1 MKTSGYLSQLPSDR
15 PRIFAHRGFTLRGS
29 NQIADEN
36 TLEAFDLA
44 LTEGADYIES
54 DVQVTKDSI
63 AVLFHDPTLKRLTGK
78 PTKIRDLTL
87 GQLQENRLPFGGK
100 IPTLEQALSRFP
112 GAKFNLDIKS
122 SLAEA
127 AAPKVIN
134 DLASWDRV
142 LISSFSEKSR
152 ARTLG
157 HLARN
162 VASSPG
168 SSKVLEI
175 YLSARY
181 GLKSISN
188 KLSDL
193 VALQLP
199 TNRYGIDFTHPRFLE
214 KVLAEGIELHFWTIN
229 DSVEMQELYEL
240 GAHGIVTDRTDLAVK
255 LFS

>member
-1 MKTSGYLSQLPSDR
+1 MKTSGYLSQLPLNR

-44 LTEGADYIES
+44 LAEGADYLES
-54 DVQVTKDSI
+54 DVQVTRDSI
-63 AVLFHDPTLKRLTGK
+63 AVLFHDSTLKRLTGK
-78 PTKIRDLTL
+78 PARIKDLTL
-87 GQLQENRLPFGGK
+87 SQLREIRLPFGGK
-100 IPTLEQALSRFP
+100 IPTLEQALTRFP
-112 GAKFNLDIKS
+112 NAKFNLDIKS
-122 SLAEA
+122 TLAEA

-152 ARTLG
+152 ARTLSY
-157 HLARN
+157 LTQN

-181 GLKSISN
+181 RGNVFSSQIT
-188 KLSDL
+188 DL

-199 TNRYGIDFTHPRFLE
+199 TKRYGIDFTHPQFLE

-229 DSVEMQELYEL
+229 DSLEMQELFAL
-240 GAHGIVTDRTDLAVK
+240 GAHGLVTDRTDLAVK